1 MQQLLE
7 FVGHHPVLVL
17 SFVALLVLLVVNE
30 IGERAGGGNNLT
42 ALDATQL
49 ANHQN
54 GVFLDVR
61 EDKEYQEGHV
71 LNAIHI
77 PLGQLNDQVK
87 KLEKYRHKPI
97 IAYCRTGSRS
107 ASACARLRKQGFE
120 SVYNLTGGIMAWQ
133 KDNLPVTRK

>member
-7 FVGHHPVLVL
+7 FAGHHPVLVGA
-17 SFVALLVLLVVNE
+17 FVVLLALLIFNE
-30 IGERAGGGNNLT
+30 WRQRAHGASDLS

-61 EDKEYQEGHV
+61 EGNEYQEGHI

-77 PLGQLNDQVK
+77 PLGELNDQIK
-87 KLEKYRHKPI
+87 KLEKYRHKPV

-120 SVYNLTGGIMAWQ
+120 SVHNLRGGIMAWQ
-133 KDNLPVTRK
+133 KDSLPVTRK